1 MEKNLEKLKKITQ
14 QLRDPLTG
22 CPWDIEQ
29 TFDSIA
35 YCSIEEAYEVVEA
48 IEEKNYDQLKNELG
62 DLLFQVVFHSEIAN
76 EKNLFN
82 LDDIVESISTKLI
95 SRHPHVFG
103 DEKIDNAREQTDQWE
118 KKKLEEIKTEG
129 DHKSVLDGI
138 GKNQTALNTAFKIGK
153 RARSVGFDW
162 NDSNGVLGKIRE
174 ELSELI
180 EAINSKNESAIEEEM
195 GDLLFT
201 IVSLSRHLSKN
212 PETAL
217 RKATKK
223 FEKRFKLMEHELEQE
238 KKQFNQLSYDEMN
251 HLWNKVKQKK

>member
-195 GDLLFT
+195 GALLFT

-217 RKATKK
+217 RKATNK

-238 KKQFNQLSYDEMN
+238 KKQFSQLSYDEMN

>member
-82 LDDIVESISTKLI
+82 LDDIVESISTTLI

-217 RKATKK
+217 RKATNK

-238 KKQFNQLSYDEMN
+238 KKQFSQLSYDEMN

>member
-1 MEKNLEKLKKITQ
+1 MENDLEKLKKITQ
-14 QLRDPLTG
+14 QLRDPITG

-48 IEEKNYDQLKNELG
+48 IEEKDYEQLKSELG
-62 DLLFQVVFHSEIAN
+62 DLLFQVIFHSEIAN

-82 LDDIVESISTKLI
+82 FDDIVESISTKLI

-103 DEKIDNAREQTDQWE
+103 DEKINDAKTQTDQWE
-118 KKKLEEIKTEG
+118 KKKLEEIKLAG
-129 DHKSVLDGI
+129 GHKSILDGI

-162 NDSNGVLGKIRE
+162 NDTDGVVLKIRE
-174 ELSELI
+174 ELSELT
-180 EAINSKNESAIEEEM
+180 EAMDAKNQPAIEEEM

-201 IVSLSRHLSKN
+201 MVSLSRHLSKN

-217 RKATKK
+217 RKATNK
-223 FEKRFKLMEHELEQE
+223 FEKRFKLMEKKLEQKNKE
-238 KKQFNQLSYDEMN
+238 FSELSFDDMN
-251 HLWNKVKQKK
+251 TLWNQVKQKQ

>member
-1 MEKNLEKLKKITQ
+1 MEKLKKITQ
-14 QLRDPLTG
+14 QLRDPITG

-48 IEEKNYDQLKNELG
+48 IEEKDYEQLKSELG
-62 DLLFQVVFHSEIAN
+62 DLLFQVIFHSEIAN

-82 LDDIVESISTKLI
+82 FDDIVESISTKLI

-103 DEKIDNAREQTDQWE
+103 DEKINDAKTQTDQWE
-118 KKKLEEIKTEG
+118 KKKLEEIKSAG
-129 DHKSVLDGI
+129 GHKSILDGI

-162 NDSNGVLGKIRE
+162 NDTDGVVLKIRE
-174 ELSELI
+174 ELSELT
-180 EAINSKNESAIEEEM
+180 EAMDAKNQPAIEEEM

-201 IVSLSRHLSKN
+201 MVSLSRHLSKN

-217 RKATKK
+217 RKATNK
-223 FEKRFKLMEHELEQE
+223 FEKRFKLMEKKLEQE
-238 KKQFNQLSYDEMN
+238 NKEFSELSFDDMTT
-251 HLWNKVKQKK
+251 LWNLVKQKK

>member
-1 MEKNLEKLKKITQ
+1 MEKLKKITQ

-48 IEEKNYDQLKNELG
+48 IEEKDYEQLKSELG
-62 DLLFQVVFHSEIAN
+62 DLLFQVIFHSEIAN

-82 LDDIVESISTKLI
+82 FDDIVESISTKLI

-103 DEKIDNAREQTDQWE
+103 DEKINDAKTQTDQWE
-118 KKKLEEIKTEG
+118 KKKLEEIKLAG
-129 DHKSVLDGI
+129 GHKSILDGI

-162 NDSNGVLGKIRE
+162 NDTDGVVLKIRE
-174 ELSELI
+174 ELSELT
-180 EAINSKNESAIEEEM
+180 EAMDAKNQSAIEEEM

-201 IVSLSRHLSKN
+201 MVSLSRHLSKN

-217 RKATKK
+217 RKATNK
-223 FEKRFKLMEHELEQE
+223 FEKRFKLMEKKLEQKNKE
-238 KKQFNQLSYDEMN
+238 FSELSFDDMN
-251 HLWNKVKQKK
+251 TLWNQVKQKQ

>member
-1 MEKNLEKLKKITQ
+1 MEKLKKITQ

-238 KKQFNQLSYDEMN
+238 KKQFSQLSYDEMN

>member
-1 MEKNLEKLKKITQ
+1 MENDLEKLKKITQ
-14 QLRDPLTG
+14 QLRDPITG

-48 IEEKNYDQLKNELG
+48 IEEKDYEQLKSELG
-62 DLLFQVVFHSEIAN
+62 DLLFQVIFHSEIAN

-82 LDDIVESISTKLI
+82 FDDIVESISTKLI

-103 DEKIDNAREQTDQWE
+103 DEKINDAKTQTDQWE
-118 KKKLEEIKTEG
+118 KKKLEDIKLAG
-129 DHKSVLDGI
+129 GHKSILDGI

-162 NDSNGVLGKIRE
+162 NDTDGVVLKIRE
-174 ELSELI
+174 ELSELT
-180 EAINSKNESAIEEEM
+180 EAMDAKNQSAIEEEM

-201 IVSLSRHLSKN
+201 MVSLSRHLSKN

-217 RKATKK
+217 RKATNK
-223 FEKRFKLMEHELEQE
+223 FEKRFKLMEKKLEQKNKE
-238 KKQFNQLSYDEMN
+238 FSELSFDDMN
-251 HLWNKVKQKK
+251 TLWNQVKQKQ

>member
-1 MEKNLEKLKKITQ
+1 MENDLEKLKKITQ

-48 IEEKNYDQLKNELG
+48 IEEKDYEQLKSELG
-62 DLLFQVVFHSEIAN
+62 DLLFQVIFHSEIAN

-82 LDDIVESISTKLI
+82 FDDIVESISTKLI

-103 DEKIDNAREQTDQWE
+103 DEKINDAKTQTDQWE
-118 KKKLEEIKTEG
+118 KKKLEEIKLAG
-129 DHKSVLDGI
+129 GQKSILDGI

-153 RARSVGFDW
+153 RARSIGFDW
-162 NDSNGVLGKIRE
+162 NDTDGVVLKIRE
-174 ELSELI
+174 ELSELT
-180 EAINSKNESAIEEEM
+180 EAMDAKNQSAIEEEM

-201 IVSLSRHLSKN
+201 MVSLSRHLSKN

-217 RKATKK
+217 RKATNK
-223 FEKRFKLMEHELEQE
+223 FEKRFKLMEKKLEQE
-238 KKQFNQLSYDEMN
+238 NKEFSELSFDDMN
-251 HLWNKVKQKK
+251 TLWNLVKQKQ

>member
-1 MEKNLEKLKKITQ
+1 MEKLKKITQ

-103 DEKIDNAREQTDQWE
+103 DEKINNAREQTDQWE

-217 RKATKK
+217 RKATNK

>member
-1 MEKNLEKLKKITQ
+1 VEKNLEKLKKITQ

-217 RKATKK
+217 RKATNK

-238 KKQFNQLSYDEMN
+238 KKQFSQLSYDEMN
-251 HLWNKVKQKK
+251 HLWNEVKQKK

>member
-1 MEKNLEKLKKITQ
+1 VEKNLEKLKKITQ

-103 DEKIDNAREQTDQWE
+103 DEKINNAREQTDQWE

-217 RKATKK
+217 RKATNK

-238 KKQFNQLSYDEMN
+238 KKQFSQLSYDEMN

>member
-1 MEKNLEKLKKITQ
+1 MEKLKKITQ

-217 RKATKK
+217 RKATNK

-238 KKQFNQLSYDEMN
+238 KKQFSQLSYDEMN

>member
-1 MEKNLEKLKKITQ
+1 VEKNLEKLKKITQ

-129 DHKSVLDGI
+129 DYKSVLDGI

-217 RKATKK
+217 RKATNK

-238 KKQFNQLSYDEMN
+238 KKQFSQLSYDEMN

>member
-1 MEKNLEKLKKITQ
+1 LEKLKKITQ
-14 QLRDPLTG
+14 QLRDPITG

-48 IEEKNYDQLKNELG
+48 IEEKDYEQLKSELG
-62 DLLFQVVFHSEIAN
+62 DLLFQVIFHSEIAN

-82 LDDIVESISTKLI
+82 FDDIVESISTKLI

-103 DEKIDNAREQTDQWE
+103 DEKINDAKTQTDQWE
-118 KKKLEEIKTEG
+118 KKKLEEIKLAG
-129 DHKSVLDGI
+129 GHKSILDGI

-162 NDSNGVLGKIRE
+162 NDTDGVVLKIRE
-174 ELSELI
+174 ELSELT
-180 EAINSKNESAIEEEM
+180 EAMDAKNQSAIEEEM

-201 IVSLSRHLSKN
+201 MVSLSRHLSKN

-217 RKATKK
+217 RKATNK
-223 FEKRFKLMEHELEQE
+223 FEKRFKLMEKKLEQKNKE
-238 KKQFNQLSYDEMN
+238 FSELSFDDMN
-251 HLWNKVKQKK
+251 TLWNQVKQKQ

>member
-1 MEKNLEKLKKITQ
+1 LEKLKKITQ

-35 YCSIEEAYEVVEA
+35 YCSVEEAYEVVEA
-48 IEEKNYDQLKNELG
+48 IEEKDYEQLKSELG
-62 DLLFQVVFHSEIAN
+62 DLLFQVIFHSEIAN

-82 LDDIVESISTKLI
+82 FDDIVESISTKLI

-103 DEKIDNAREQTDQWE
+103 DEKINDAKTQTDQWE
-118 KKKLEEIKTEG
+118 KKKLEEIKLAG
-129 DHKSVLDGI
+129 GHKSILDGI

-162 NDSNGVLGKIRE
+162 NDTDGVVLKIRE
-174 ELSELI
+174 ELSELT
-180 EAINSKNESAIEEEM
+180 EAMDAKNQSAIEEEM

-201 IVSLSRHLSKN
+201 MVSLSRHLSKN

-217 RKATKK
+217 RKATNK
-223 FEKRFKLMEHELEQE
+223 FEKRFKLMEKKLEQKNKE
-238 KKQFNQLSYDEMN
+238 FSELSFDDMN
-251 HLWNKVKQKK
+251 TLWNQVKQKQ

>member
-1 MEKNLEKLKKITQ
+1 MEKLKKITQ

-217 RKATKK
+217 RKATNK
-223 FEKRFKLMEHELEQE
+223 FEKRFKLMEKKLEQE
-238 KKQFNQLSYDEMN
+238 NKEFSELSFDDMTT
-251 HLWNKVKQKK
+251 LWNLVKQKK

>member
-1 MEKNLEKLKKITQ
+1 MENDLEKLKKITQ

-48 IEEKNYDQLKNELG
+48 IEEKDYEQLKSELG
-62 DLLFQVVFHSEIAN
+62 DLLFQVIFHSEIAN

-82 LDDIVESISTKLI
+82 FDDIVESISTKLI

-103 DEKIDNAREQTDQWE
+103 DEKINDAKTQTDQWE
-118 KKKLEEIKTEG
+118 KKKLEEIKLAG
-129 DHKSVLDGI
+129 GQKSILDGI

-162 NDSNGVLGKIRE
+162 NDTDGVVLKIRE
-174 ELSELI
+174 ELSELT
-180 EAINSKNESAIEEEM
+180 EAMDAKNQSAIEEEM

-201 IVSLSRHLSKN
+201 MVSLSRHLSKN

-217 RKATKK
+217 RKATNK
-223 FEKRFKLMEHELEQE
+223 FEKRFKLMEKKLEQKNKE
-238 KKQFNQLSYDEMN
+238 FSELSFDDMN
-251 HLWNKVKQKK
+251 TLWNQVKQKQ

>member
-1 MEKNLEKLKKITQ
+1 MEKLKKITQ

-48 IEEKNYDQLKNELG
+48 IEEKDYEQLKSELG
-62 DLLFQVVFHSEIAN
+62 DLLFQVIFHSEIAN

-82 LDDIVESISTKLI
+82 FDDIVESISTKLI

-103 DEKIDNAREQTDQWE
+103 DEKINDAKTQTDQWE
-118 KKKLEEIKTEG
+118 KKKLEEIKLAG
-129 DHKSVLDGI
+129 GHKSILDGI

-162 NDSNGVLGKIRE
+162 NDTDGVVLKIRE
-174 ELSELI
+174 ELSELT
-180 EAINSKNESAIEEEM
+180 EAMDAKNQPAIEEEM

-201 IVSLSRHLSKN
+201 MVSLSRHLSKN

-217 RKATKK
+217 RKATNK
-223 FEKRFKLMEHELEQE
+223 FEKRFKLMEKKLEQKNKE
-238 KKQFNQLSYDEMN
+238 FSELSFDDMN
-251 HLWNKVKQKK
+251 TLWNQVKQKQ

>member
-1 MEKNLEKLKKITQ
+1 VEKNLEKLKKITQ

-217 RKATKK
+217 RKATNK

>member
-217 RKATKK
+217 RKATNK

-238 KKQFNQLSYDEMN
+238 KKQFSQLSYDEMN

>member
-1 MEKNLEKLKKITQ
+1 VENDLEKLKKITQ
-14 QLRDPLTG
+14 QLRDPITG

-48 IEEKNYDQLKNELG
+48 IEEKDYEQLKSELG
-62 DLLFQVVFHSEIAN
+62 DLLFQVIFHSEIAN

-82 LDDIVESISTKLI
+82 FDDIVESISTKLI

-103 DEKIDNAREQTDQWE
+103 DEKINDAKTQTDQWE
-118 KKKLEEIKTEG
+118 KKKLEEVKLAG
-129 DHKSVLDGI
+129 GHKSILDGI

-162 NDSNGVLGKIRE
+162 NDTDGVVLKIRE
-174 ELSELI
+174 ELSELT
-180 EAINSKNESAIEEEM
+180 EAMDAKNQPAIEEEM

-201 IVSLSRHLSKN
+201 MVSLSRHLSKN

-217 RKATKK
+217 RKATNK
-223 FEKRFKLMEHELEQE
+223 FEKRFKLMEKKLEQKNKE
-238 KKQFNQLSYDEMN
+238 FSELSFDDMN
-251 HLWNKVKQKK
+251 TLWNQVKQKQ

>member
-1 MEKNLEKLKKITQ
+1 VEKNLEKLKKITQ

-217 RKATKK
+217 RKATNK

-238 KKQFNQLSYDEMN
+238 KKQFSQLSYDEMN

>member
-217 RKATKK
+217 RKATNK

>member
-1 MEKNLEKLKKITQ
+1 MEKLKKITQ

-48 IEEKNYDQLKNELG
+48 IEEKDYEQLKSELG
-62 DLLFQVVFHSEIAN
+62 DLLFQVIFHSEIAN

-82 LDDIVESISTKLI
+82 FDDIVESISTKLI

-103 DEKIDNAREQTDQWE
+103 DEKINDAKTQTDQWE
-118 KKKLEEIKTEG
+118 KKKLEEIKLAG
-129 DHKSVLDGI
+129 GHKSILDGI

-162 NDSNGVLGKIRE
+162 NDTDGVVLKIRE
-174 ELSELI
+174 ELSELT
-180 EAINSKNESAIEEEM
+180 EAMDAKNQSAIEEEM

-201 IVSLSRHLSKN
+201 MVSLSRHLSKN

-217 RKATKK
+217 RKATNK
-223 FEKRFKLMEHELEQE
+223 FEKRFKLMEKKLEQE
-238 KKQFNQLSYDEMN
+238 NKEFSELSFDDMN
-251 HLWNKVKQKK
+251 TLWNQVKQKQ

>member
-1 MEKNLEKLKKITQ
+1 MENDLEKLKKITQ

-48 IEEKNYDQLKNELG
+48 IEEKDYEQLKSELG
-62 DLLFQVVFHSEIAN
+62 DLLFQVIFHSEIAN

-82 LDDIVESISTKLI
+82 FDDIVESISTKLI

-103 DEKIDNAREQTDQWE
+103 DEKINDAKTQTDQWE
-118 KKKLEEIKTEG
+118 KKKLEEIKLAG
-129 DHKSVLDGI
+129 GQKSILDGI

-162 NDSNGVLGKIRE
+162 NDTDGVVLKIRE
-174 ELSELI
+174 ELSELT
-180 EAINSKNESAIEEEM
+180 EAMDAKNQPAIEEEM

-201 IVSLSRHLSKN
+201 MVSLSRHLSKN

-217 RKATKK
+217 RKATNK
-223 FEKRFKLMEHELEQE
+223 FEKRFKLMEKKLEQE
-238 KKQFNQLSYDEMN
+238 NKEFSELSFDDMN
-251 HLWNKVKQKK
+251 TLWNQVKQKQ

>member
-1 MEKNLEKLKKITQ
+1 MENDLEKLKKITQ

-48 IEEKNYDQLKNELG
+48 IEEKDYEQLKSELG
-62 DLLFQVVFHSEIAN
+62 DLLFQVIFHSEIAN

-82 LDDIVESISTKLI
+82 FDDIVESISTKLI

-103 DEKIDNAREQTDQWE
+103 DEKINDAKTQTDQWE
-118 KKKLEEIKTEG
+118 KKKLEEVKLAG
-129 DHKSVLDGI
+129 GHKSILDGI

-162 NDSNGVLGKIRE
+162 NDTDGVVLKIRE
-174 ELSELI
+174 ELSELT
-180 EAINSKNESAIEEEM
+180 EAMDAKNQSAIEEEM

-201 IVSLSRHLSKN
+201 MVSLSRHLSKN

-217 RKATKK
+217 RKATNK
-223 FEKRFKLMEHELEQE
+223 FEKRFKLMEKKLEQKNKE
-238 KKQFNQLSYDEMN
+238 FSELSFDDMN
-251 HLWNKVKQKK
+251 TLWNQVKQKQ

>member
-1 MEKNLEKLKKITQ
+1 VENDLEKLKKITQ
-14 QLRDPLTG
+14 QLRDPITG

-48 IEEKNYDQLKNELG
+48 IEEKDYEQLKSELG
-62 DLLFQVVFHSEIAN
+62 DLLFQVIFHSEIAN

-82 LDDIVESISTKLI
+82 FDDIVESISTKLI

-103 DEKIDNAREQTDQWE
+103 DEKINDAKTQTDQWE
-118 KKKLEEIKTEG
+118 KKKLEEVKLAG
-129 DHKSVLDGI
+129 GHKSILDGI

-162 NDSNGVLGKIRE
+162 NDTDGVVLKIRE
-174 ELSELI
+174 ELSELT
-180 EAINSKNESAIEEEM
+180 EAMDAKNQSAIEEEM

-201 IVSLSRHLSKN
+201 MVSLSRHLSKN

-217 RKATKK
+217 RKATNK
-223 FEKRFKLMEHELEQE
+223 FEKRFKLMEKKLEQKNKE
-238 KKQFNQLSYDEMN
+238 FSELSFDDMN
-251 HLWNKVKQKK
+251 TLWNQVKQKQ

>member
-1 MEKNLEKLKKITQ
+1 MENDLEKLKKITQ

-48 IEEKNYDQLKNELG
+48 IEERDYEQLKSELG

-82 LDDIVESISTKLI
+82 FDDIVESISTKLI

-103 DEKIDNAREQTDQWE
+103 DEKINDAKTQTDQWE
-118 KKKLEEIKTEG
+118 KKKLEEIKLAG
-129 DHKSVLDGI
+129 GHKSILDGI

-162 NDSNGVLGKIRE
+162 NDTDGVVLKIRE
-174 ELSELI
+174 ELSELT
-180 EAINSKNESAIEEEM
+180 EAMDAKNQSAIEEEM

-201 IVSLSRHLSKN
+201 MVSLSRHLSKN

-217 RKATKK
+217 RKATNK
-223 FEKRFKLMEHELEQE
+223 FEKRFKLMEKKLEQE
-238 KKQFNQLSYDEMN
+238 NKEFSELSFDDMN
-251 HLWNKVKQKK
+251 TLWNQVKQKQ

>member
-1 MEKNLEKLKKITQ
+1 LEKLKKITQ

-103 DEKIDNAREQTDQWE
+103 DEKINNAREQTDQWE

-217 RKATKK
+217 RKATNK

-238 KKQFNQLSYDEMN
+238 KKQFSQLSYDEMN

>member
-1 MEKNLEKLKKITQ
+1 VENDLEKLKKITQ

-48 IEEKNYDQLKNELG
+48 IEEKDYEQLKSELG
-62 DLLFQVVFHSEIAN
+62 DLLFQVIFHSEIAN

-82 LDDIVESISTKLI
+82 FDDIVESISTKLI

-103 DEKIDNAREQTDQWE
+103 DEKINDAKTQTDQWE
-118 KKKLEEIKTEG
+118 KKKLEEIKLAG
-129 DHKSVLDGI
+129 GQKSILDGI

-162 NDSNGVLGKIRE
+162 NDTDGVVLKIRE
-174 ELSELI
+174 ELSELT
-180 EAINSKNESAIEEEM
+180 EAMDAKNQSAIEEEM

-201 IVSLSRHLSKN
+201 MVSLSRHLSKN

-217 RKATKK
+217 RKATNK
-223 FEKRFKLMEHELEQE
+223 FEKRFKLMEKKLEQE
-238 KKQFNQLSYDEMN
+238 NKEFSELSFDDMN
-251 HLWNKVKQKK
+251 TLWNLVKQKQ

>member
-1 MEKNLEKLKKITQ
+1 VENDLEKLKKITQ

-48 IEEKNYDQLKNELG
+48 IEEKDYVQLKSELG

-82 LDDIVESISTKLI
+82 FDDIVESISTKLI

-103 DEKIDNAREQTDQWE
+103 DEKINDAKTQTDQWE
-118 KKKLEEIKTEG
+118 KKKLEEIKSAG
-129 DHKSVLDGI
+129 GHKSILDGI

-162 NDSNGVLGKIRE
+162 NDTDGVVLKIRE
-174 ELSELI
+174 ELSELT
-180 EAINSKNESAIEEEM
+180 EAMDAKNQSAIEEEM

-201 IVSLSRHLSKN
+201 MVSLSRHLSKN

-217 RKATKK
+217 RKATNK
-223 FEKRFKLMEHELEQE
+223 FEKRFKLMEKKLEQKNKE
-238 KKQFNQLSYDEMN
+238 FSELSFDDMN
-251 HLWNKVKQKK
+251 TLWNQVKQKQ

>member
-1 MEKNLEKLKKITQ
+1 MENDLEKLKKITQ
-14 QLRDPLTG
+14 QLRDPITG

-48 IEEKNYDQLKNELG
+48 IEEKDYEQLKSELG
-62 DLLFQVVFHSEIAN
+62 DLLFQVIFHSEIAN

-82 LDDIVESISTKLI
+82 FDDIVESISTKLI

-103 DEKIDNAREQTDQWE
+103 DEKINDAKTQTDQWE
-118 KKKLEEIKTEG
+118 KKKLEEVKLAG
-129 DHKSVLDGI
+129 GHKSILDGI

-162 NDSNGVLGKIRE
+162 NDTDGVVLKIRE
-174 ELSELI
+174 ELSELT
-180 EAINSKNESAIEEEM
+180 EAMDAKNQSAIEEEM

-201 IVSLSRHLSKN
+201 MVSLSRHLSKN

-217 RKATKK
+217 RKATNK
-223 FEKRFKLMEHELEQE
+223 FEKRFKLMEKKLEQKNKE
-238 KKQFNQLSYDEMN
+238 FSELSFDDMN
-251 HLWNKVKQKK
+251 TLWNQVKQKQ

>member
-1 MEKNLEKLKKITQ
+1 VENDLEKLKKITQ
-14 QLRDPLTG
+14 QLRDPITG

-48 IEEKNYDQLKNELG
+48 IEEKDYEQLKSELG
-62 DLLFQVVFHSEIAN
+62 DLLFQVIFHSEIAN

-82 LDDIVESISTKLI
+82 FDDIVESISTKLI

-103 DEKIDNAREQTDQWE
+103 DEKINDAKTQTDQWE
-118 KKKLEEIKTEG
+118 KKKLEEIKLAG
-129 DHKSVLDGI
+129 GHKSILDGI

-162 NDSNGVLGKIRE
+162 NDTDGVVLKIRE
-174 ELSELI
+174 ELSELT
-180 EAINSKNESAIEEEM
+180 EAMDAKNQPAIEEEM

-201 IVSLSRHLSKN
+201 MVSLSRHLSKN

-217 RKATKK
+217 RKATNK
-223 FEKRFKLMEHELEQE
+223 FEKRFKLMEKKLEQKNKE
-238 KKQFNQLSYDEMN
+238 FSELSFDDMN
-251 HLWNKVKQKK
+251 TLWNQVKQKQ

>member
-1 MEKNLEKLKKITQ
+1 MEKNLEKLKKITP

-35 YCSIEEAYEVVEA
+35 YYSIEEAYEVVEA

-103 DEKIDNAREQTDQWE
+103 DEKINNAREQTDQWE

-217 RKATKK
+217 RKATNK

>member
-1 MEKNLEKLKKITQ
+1 MENDLEKLKKITQ

-48 IEEKNYDQLKNELG
+48 IEEKDYEQLKSELG
-62 DLLFQVVFHSEIAN
+62 DLLFQVIFHSEIAN

-82 LDDIVESISTKLI
+82 FDDIVESISTKLI

-103 DEKIDNAREQTDQWE
+103 DEKINDAKTQTDQWE
-118 KKKLEEIKTEG
+118 KKKLEEIKLAG
-129 DHKSVLDGI
+129 GHKSILDGI

-162 NDSNGVLGKIRE
+162 NDTDGVVLKIRE
-174 ELSELI
+174 ELSELT
-180 EAINSKNESAIEEEM
+180 EAMDAKNQPAIEEEM

-201 IVSLSRHLSKN
+201 MVSLSRHLSKN

-217 RKATKK
+217 RKATNK
-223 FEKRFKLMEHELEQE
+223 FEKRFKLMEKKLEQKNKE
-238 KKQFNQLSYDEMN
+238 FSELSFDDMN
-251 HLWNKVKQKK
+251 TLWNQVKQKQ

>member
-1 MEKNLEKLKKITQ
+1 MEKLKKITQ

-217 RKATKK
+217 RKATNK

>member
-1 MEKNLEKLKKITQ
+1 LEKLKKITQ

-217 RKATKK
+217 RKATNK

-238 KKQFNQLSYDEMN
+238 KKQFSQLSYDEMN